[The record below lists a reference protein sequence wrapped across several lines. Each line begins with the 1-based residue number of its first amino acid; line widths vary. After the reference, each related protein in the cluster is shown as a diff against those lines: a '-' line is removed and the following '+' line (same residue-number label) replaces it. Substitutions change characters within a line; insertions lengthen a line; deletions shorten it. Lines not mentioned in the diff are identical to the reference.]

1 MSWDWWLSLSIEI
14 CEITALVY
22 VGVQVTRI
30 YLLLSKAISVE
41 MFVNLRQQRPVLG
54 RTE

>member
-1 MSWDWWLSLSIEI
+1 MIWDWWLSLSVEI
-14 CEITALVY
+14 CEIAALVF

-30 YLLLSKAISVE
+30 YSLLSKAISVE

-54 RTE
+54 RTQ